1 MGKGKKDF
9 VSWFGV
15 DEKINQVQEEV
26 IGEEEEILSTQKRAR
41 GSQSRSLGQRRVEGR
56 QKGVPKV
63 SFFAFPSGSS
73 WWV

>member
-26 IGEEEEILSTQKRAR
+26 IGDEEEILSSNWNT
-41 GSQSRSLGQRRVEGR
+41 
-56 QKGVPKV
+56 KGNEAVIH
-63 SFFAFPSGSS
+63 ATA
-73 WWV
+73 